1 LGAGFIAGC
10 IGGLCAALALAQS
23 LLVFETQALP
33 FEHRNSPT
41 SQKYLIETMGG
52 GIALLDYDGDG
63 KLDVFLVNGGK
74 LANPSQANPDFARG
88 QRDFMNRLYRQ
99 TAEGGFEDVTERAG
113 LRDGPNVYGMGV
125 ATGDIDNDGDV
136 DLYITGYGENTLYQN
151 QGDGT
156 FSRTGE
162 ARASG
167 WSVSA
172 AFLDFDNDGR
182 LDLFV
187 ARYLDWSIATN
198 ILCGTP
204 FYAYCRPDKFRGVG
218 NLLYRNEGGGK
229 FRDVSRET
237 GISGLVGKGMG
248 VAVNDYDADG
258 FADIFVA
265 NDGMEQFLLHNEK
278 GAGFREVGLEAGV
291 ALSGDARSYA
301 GMGVGFADYDND
313 GRPDIV
319 VTNLA
324 LEKYA
329 LYRNEGG
336 GSFRYATLESGLAA
350 QTARHSGW
358 GVGLHDFDNDGNK
371 DLFAAQGHVLDN
383 VERIQAG
390 LQYTEEPGLYWNRG
404 GKFQAA
410 GLGLSRVA
418 GRGAAFGDINNDG
431 RMDVAVSVLGG
442 KPMILL
448 NRTGAPGVM
457 VRLRGTNSNRD
468 GVGATLKT
476 NGQTVYASTGGSYL
490 SASDGRVHLAGKV
503 ERVQVRWPGGKV
515 QTAVLG
521 PGPVATITEKP

>member
-1 LGAGFIAGC
+1 MISAWT
-10 IGGLCAALALAQS
+10 GGVCAALALAQTFF
-23 LLVFETQALP
+23 VFEPLLLP

-63 KLDVFLVNGGK
+63 RLDLFLVNGGK
-74 LANPSQANPDFARG
+74 LEDPSGPKPDFARG
-88 QRDFMNRLYRQ
+88 EPAYGNRLYRQ
-99 TAEGGFEDVTERAG
+99 TGSGNFEDVTERVG

-136 DLYITGYGENTLYQN
+136 DLYLTGYGENTLYRN

-156 FSRTGE
+156 FRGTGE
-162 ARASG
+162 AKAGG

-172 AFLDFDNDGR
+172 AFLDFDNDGW

-187 ARYLDWSIATN
+187 ARYLEWSIATN

-204 FYAYCRPDKFRGVG
+204 FHAYCRPDKFRGVT
-218 NLLYRNEGGGK
+218 NVLYRNEGGGR

-237 GISGLVGKGMG
+237 GIGAIVGKGMG
-248 VAVNDYDADG
+248 VAVNDYDGDG

-265 NDGMEQFLLHNEK
+265 NDGMEQYLLHNEK
-278 GAGFREVGLEAGV
+278 GAAFREVGLEAGV

-301 GMGVGFADYDND
+301 GMGAAFADYDND

-383 VERIQAG
+383 VERIQTG
-390 LQYTEEPGLYWNRG
+390 LRYEEEPGLYWNRG

-410 GLGLSRVA
+410 ALGLAPVA

-431 RMDVAVSVLGG
+431 RVDVAVSVLGG
-442 KPMILL
+442 KPMILM
-448 NRTGAPGVM
+448 NRTGPPGVT
-457 VRLRGTNSNRD
+457 VRLRGTKSNRD
-468 GVGATLKT
+468 GAGARVKAK
-476 NGQTVYASTGGSYL
+476 GQTVYVSTGGSYL

-503 ERVQVRWPGGKV
+503 ERVEVCWPGGKV
-515 QTAVLG
+515 QSAVIG